1 MATALIGLT
10 LVASCSQRPVLQR
23 GQAPDILLFTVDTL
37 RPDRLGAYGFDEAR
51 TPHIDA
57 LAQRGVLFS
66 GATTPLPRTTP
77 ALASMLTGWLPHRHG
92 SREVGQ
98 PVTAGR
104 SIARVFADAGYTTV
118 AVSGTPV
125 AGPDQKLDAGFEHF
139 SVHFDLSAPELVREA
154 LQHTDTRRPLLL
166 WIHAV
171 DPHFPYLP
179 PEAPDSPCQ
188 ALGLQASSGELQ
200 RVDLFTNRDGTAA
213 AVLDDCLGLY
223 DAEVAVADAGLGAA
237 LEGLAQQG
245 RELGLVVFSSDHGE
259 HFGEEGIYYEHGPSV
274 HDAALRIPLII
285 AGTGVVPHHDS
296 GVARLEDVAPTVLAA
311 AGLAP
316 LDNPD
321 GADLSGR
328 LSGAAPDRS
337 LIALAESGN
346 ALHVRFFSAMRS
358 GRPRRQLCLN
368 DPPWSLC
375 SRPDASPRLYN
386 HIKDPSLRH
395 DLSAQ
400 QPDVARALIEAAV
413 RWPETA
419 RQRTA
424 RSQDVKLTAYPQLDG
439 AYRYEALPLQPEQPA
454 GATETLQRAILS
466 LPLQHAAPVDHE
478 EALRALGYIE

>member
-1 MATALIGLT
+1 MITLLLAVGCSGRPALE
-10 LVASCSQRPVLQR
+10 R

-37 RPDRLGAYGFDEAR
+37 RPDRIGAYGRDAAR

-66 GATTPLPRTTP
+66 AATTPLPRTTP

-104 SIARVFADAGYTTV
+104 SIAQSLADAGYTTV

-125 AGPDQKLDAGFEHF
+125 AGPSQGLDAGFDHF
-139 SVHFDLSAPELVREA
+139 SVHFDLPAPELVRQA
-154 LQHTDTRRPLLL
+154 LEHTDTSRPLFL

-179 PEAPDSPCQ
+179 AGAPDSPCQ
-188 ALGLQASSGELQ
+188 ALGEQAASGDLQ
-200 RVDLFTNRDGTAA
+200 RVDLFTNRDGAAA
-213 AVLDDCLGLY
+213 AVLEDCLALY
-223 DAEVAVADAGLGAA
+223 DAEVTVADAGLGAA
-237 LEGLAQQG
+237 LDGLRLQG
-245 RELGLVVFSSDHGE
+245 RTPGLVVFSSDHGE

-285 AGTGVVPHHDS
+285 AGTGVTPHKDS

-311 AGLAP
+311 AGLPP
-316 LDNPD
+316 LADTD
-321 GADLSGR
+321 GADLSSR
-328 LSGAAPDRS
+328 LAGASPDRS

-346 ALHVRFFSAMRS
+346 ALHVRFFSTMRS

-375 SRPDASPRLYN
+375 AKAKTPPRLYN
-386 HIKDPSLRH
+386 HVEDPSLQQ
-395 DLSAQ
+395 DLSTQ
-400 QPDVARALIEAAV
+400 HPDVASALLAAAA

-424 RSQDVKLTAYPQLDG
+424 RTQGVKLTAYPQLDG
-439 AYRYEALPLQPEQPA
+439 DYRYETLLLQQA
-454 GATETLQRAILS
+454 GTARPTAPLQRAILS
-466 LPLQHAAPVDHE
+466 LPLQHAEPVDHE
-478 EALRALGYIE
+478 DALRALGYIE